1 MGTAP
6 RGRIYFI
13 EVKNMKISK
22 IARARLKL
30 MTAAEKKKITAAAR
44 TLFDFS
50 LISAKRAEM
59 IARNYR

>member
-1 MGTAP
+1 
-6 RGRIYFI
+6 
-13 EVKNMKISK
+13 MKISK
-22 IARARLKL
+22 NARARLKL
-30 MTAAEKKKITAAAR
+30 MTAAEKKKITGAAR